1 LTPIAQNG
9 LYRHLDRNNRDEPVP
24 ILFPVWAGSFGVML
38 LCAFYWH
45 WRVHALYKSLG
56 EVRRKFAYTEFSFQ
70 FQSSWLAGQLGGPM
84 FRDALSPEQRM
95 HVAAV
100 GRQMRRVMAVVAV
113 CGAIGVLA
121 FVWDLVRRGA

>member
-1 LTPIAQNG
+1 
-9 LYRHLDRNNRDEPVP
+9 
-24 ILFPVWAGSFGVML
+24 ML

-45 WRVHALYKSLG
+45 WRVYSLYKSLD
-56 EVRRKFAYTEFSFQ
+56 EVGRKFAYTEFSFQ

-84 FRDALSPEQRM
+84 FRDALSPGQRM

-113 CGAIGVLA
+113 CGAIGVCA